1 MLRKKWLP
9 LLVVL
14 VFALSVV
21 LSACSKPQE
30 TQPSEQPKQEQTT
43 PTASVQDS
51 DNWTKAKDP
60 SKIPEASKSRTDTL
74 IIGLHEPAGTFNP
87 LFYETAYDNYVLSAI
102 FDGLIEVDFDGTYIP
117 GLAEKWDLDKDNNTV
132 TFHIRK
138 GVQFSDGTPL
148 TAHDVE
154 FTYYVLADPTY
165 DGPIDLSPAG
175 IVGFKEYQEGKAD
188 KIEGIKVLDDYT
200 IQIQL
205 EKLMGTSLSDLG
217 IPVIPK
223 HYYGKDFKKG
233 NLDGVKALMQKPL
246 GSGPY
251 VFDKFVPG
259 QEVRLVA
266 NENYW
271 KGAPKIKNLIFKTT
285 TDETAVQMLQAGET
299 DYETSNIT
307 AKKDNVELL
316 ESLGFV
322 DYALLPTNGYGYIAF
337 NFYQPKFQ
345 DVRVRQA
352 LTYGLNRK
360 AIVDAV
366 YQGLAEV
373 RNVPQ
378 SKVSWSYP
386 PEDEINPYNYD
397 PEKAKQLLEEAGWKL
412 GPDGYRYKNG
422 EKFTIHFLQSTPNPV
437 NDALVPIAVEN
448 YKQLG
453 IEFIA
458 EPMEFN
464 LIVEKIKKAKEK
476 TFDMYFMA
484 WGLTAEPDPYNIFH
498 SKGSQ
503 NRNGYSNPKVD
514 ELIVKAR
521 EELDMNKRKELYHE
535 LYKVLNEDLPYI
547 FMYQRHDLNAKN
559 MRVVGFQISSFR
571 DFTYSLYQAELL
583 QY

>member
-9 LLVVL
+9 LLVTL
-14 VFALSVV
+14 IFALSVV

-30 TQPSEQPKQEQTT
+30 PQPSEQPKQEQTT

-87 LFYETAYDNYVLSAI
+87 LFYETAYDAYVLSAI
-102 FDGLIEVDFDGTYIP
+102 FDGLIEVDLDGTYIP

-132 TFHIRK
+132 TFHLRK
-138 GVQFSDGTPL
+138 GVKFSDGTPL
-148 TAHDVE
+148 TAYDVE
-154 FTYYVLADPTY
+154 FSYYVVADPSY
-165 DGPIDLSPAG
+165 DGPYDLAPAG
-175 IVGFKEYQEGKAD
+175 IVGFKEYQEGNAD

-205 EKLMGTSLSDLG
+205 EKLMGTSLSDLS
-217 IPVIPK
+217 IAVIPK

-484 WGLTAEPDPYNIFH
+484 WGLSAEPDPYNIFH

-547 FMYQRHDLNAKN
+547 FMYQRNDLNAKN

>member
-87 LFYETAYDNYVLSAI
+87 LFYETVYDAYVLSAI
-102 FDGLIEVDFDGTYIP
+102 FDGLIEVDLDGTYIP

-132 TFHIRK
+132 TFHLRK

-148 TAHDVE
+148 TAYDVE
-154 FTYYVLADPTY
+154 FSYYVVADPTY

-205 EKLMGTSLSDLG
+205 EKLMGTTLSDLA
-217 IPVIPK
+217 ITVIPK

-233 NLDGVKALMQKPL
+233 NLEGVKALMQKPL

-285 TDETAVQMLQAGET
+285 TDETAVQALQAGET

-378 SKVSWSYP
+378 SKVSWAYP

-484 WGLTAEPDPYNIFH
+484 WGLTPEPDPYNIFH

-547 FMYQRHDLNAKN
+547 FMYQRNDLNAKN

>member
-14 VFALSVV
+14 VFTLSVV

-30 TQPSEQPKQEQTT
+30 TQPSEQSKQEQTT
-43 PTASVQDS
+43 PTASVQDNDS
-51 DNWTKAKDP
+51 WTKAKDP

-87 LFYETAYDNYVLSAI
+87 LFYETVYDAYVLSAI
-102 FDGLIEVDFDGTYIP
+102 FDGLIEVDLDGTYIP

-132 TFHIRK
+132 TFHLRK

-148 TAHDVE
+148 TAYDVE
-154 FTYYVLADPTY
+154 FSYYVVADPTY
-165 DGPIDLSPAG
+165 DGPYDLAPAG
-175 IVGFKEYQEGKAD
+175 IVGFKEYQEGNAD

-205 EKLMGTSLSDLG
+205 EKLMGTTLSDLS
-217 IPVIPK
+217 ITVIPK

-233 NLDGVKALMQKPL
+233 NLDGVKALVQKPL

-285 TDETAVQMLQAGET
+285 TDETAVQALQAGET
-299 DYETSNIT
+299 DYETSSIT
-307 AKKDNVELL
+307 ANKDNVELL

-422 EKFTIHFLQSTPNPV
+422 EKFTIHFLQSTPNAV

-464 LIVEKIKKAKEK
+464 LIVEKINKAKEK
-476 TFDMYFMA
+476 L
-484 WGLTAEPDPYNIFH
+484 LTCILWHGA
-498 SKGSQ
+498 
-503 NRNGYSNPKVD
+503 
-514 ELIVKAR
+514 
-521 EELDMNKRKELYHE
+521 
-535 LYKVLNEDLPYI
+535 
-547 FMYQRHDLNAKN
+547 
-559 MRVVGFQISSFR
+559 
-571 DFTYSLYQAELL
+571 
-583 QY
+583 